1 MRFLFLLLSFA
12 NFSFFIKAQNTLSST
27 NKKAIDAYQNALKA
41 LQERNLETAYN
52 EFEEAIERDKLFAE
66 PYFHLGKLYEQ
77 NRQFGNAIL
86 NYEKAVNAQE
96 KSSVTEIAS
105 QQLGQL
111 YLKKG
116 DYQKALV
123 YLEKGQPSVTTS
135 NQKRYLARLESCKFA
150 IKSLENPLKIS
161 PVELPKTVN
170 RFDSQYFPVLSADR
184 ETLIFT
190 GQQDK
195 DENLYQ
201 SVFKDSTWSVPISI
215 SDKINTLENEGTASI
230 SADGRTLVFT
240 SCGGRRGFG
249 SCDLFIA
256 YKEGND
262 WSSPQNLGPNIN
274 SGEWESQPSLSADGR
289 TLYFVSDRKGSIGK
303 RDIWLSKLD
312 SMNVWTKAQN
322 LGNVINTSEDDLS
335 PFIHANGK
343 TLFFSSEGHVGM
355 GGLDLFFTENQQN
368 QWTKP
373 VNLGFPL
380 NTNEDQ
386 VAFFITSDSKKAYYS
401 LERSQDDR
409 VRRAK
414 IVEITLPENF
424 QQQFKSTYFLK
435 GIVFDAKSKQK
446 LSAEIELISLKT
458 QEKVG
463 LFKADAQTGNYTFV
477 LENGGA
483 YAVFV
488 NKKGYFFKSMNFD
501 FSEISGTDKVLDI
514 PLEPIQKNSKE
525 ILNNIFFDT
534 GKWEL
539 QEASRIELDKLTL
552 LLNENKDLPIEIS
565 GHTDDV
571 GKDAENLVLS
581 QKRAKSVRDYLIQ
594 KGINPAMVKSEG
606 YGKSKP
612 ILPNTS
618 AENRKLNRR
627 IEIKFL

>member
-1 MRFLFLLLSFA
+1 MRFLFLLFFFTT
-12 NFSFFIKAQNTLSST
+12 FSFSIKSQNVLSST

-41 LQERNLETAYN
+41 LQERDLETAYN

-77 NRQFGNAIL
+77 SRQFGNAIL

-105 QQLGQL
+105 QQVGQL

-123 YLEKGQPSVTTS
+123 YLEKGQPAVTLS

-150 IKSLENPLKIS
+150 LKSLENPLKIT
-161 PVELPKTVN
+161 PIELPKTVN

-201 SVFKDSTWSVPISI
+201 SVFKDSTWSVPVSI

-249 SCDLFIA
+249 SCDLFIT

-262 WSSPQNLGPNIN
+262 WSAPQNLGANIN

-289 TLYFVSDRKGSIGK
+289 TLYFVSDRKGSVGK
-303 RDIWLSKLD
+303 RDIWLSTLD

-322 LGNVINTSEDDLS
+322 LGNVINTSEDELS

-355 GGLDLFFTENQQN
+355 GGLDLFFTENQQGK
-368 QWTKP
+368 WSTP
-373 VNLGFPL
+373 ENLGFPL
-380 NTNEDQ
+380 NTHEDQ
-386 VAFFITSDSKKAYYS
+386 VAFYITSDSKKAYYS
-401 LERSQDDR
+401 LERSQDDKI
-409 VRRAK
+409 RRAK
-414 IVEITLPENF
+414 IVEITLPESL
-424 QQQFKSTYFLK
+424 QSKFKPTFFLK
-435 GIVFDAKSKQK
+435 GIV
-446 LSAEIELISLKT
+446 T
-458 QEKVG
+458 
-463 LFKADAQTGNYTFV
+463 DAQTKQKISANIELVSLKDKEKIGLFTADNQTGSYTFV
-477 LENGGA
+477 LTAGNE
-483 YAVFV
+483 YAIFV
-488 NKKGYFFKSMNFD
+488 NKKGYFFKSINVDLSQQIGMDKILN
-501 FSEISGTDKVLDI
+501 IS
-514 PLEPIQKNSKE
+514 LEPIQKNAKE

-539 QEASRIELDKLTL
+539 QPASMIELDKLTV
-552 LLNENKDLPIEIS
+552 LLNENKGLPIEVS

-571 GKDAENLVLS
+571 GKDAENLILS
-581 QKRAKSVRDYLIQ
+581 QKRAKSVRDYLVQ

-606 YGKSKP
+606 YGKTKP
-612 ILPNTS
+612 LLPNTS

>member
-1 MRFLFLLLSFA
+1 MRYFLLLFVLFVCNSH
-12 NFSFFIKAQNTLSST
+12 SKAQNTLSST
-27 NKKAIDAYQNALKA
+27 NKKALEAYQKGLKA
-41 LQERNLETAYN
+41 LQERNIEMAFN
-52 EFEEAIERDKLFAE
+52 EFEEAIEKDNLFAE
-66 PYFHLGKLYEQ
+66 PYFHLAKLYEQ
-77 NRQFGNAIL
+77 SRQFGNAIL

-105 QQLGQL
+105 QQVGQL

-123 YLEKGQPSVTTS
+123 YLEKGLPAVAVS

-150 IKSLENPLKIS
+150 LKSLENPLKIT

-201 SVFKDSTWSVPISI
+201 SVFKDSTWSVPVSI

-262 WSSPQNLGPNIN
+262 WSAPQNLGTNIN

-289 TLYFVSDRKGSIGK
+289 TLYFVSDRRGSIGK
-303 RDIWLSKLD
+303 RDIWISQLD
-312 SMNVWTKAQN
+312 STNTWTKAIN
-322 LGNVINTSEDDLS
+322 LGNTINTVEDDLS
-335 PFIHANGK
+335 PFIHANGR

-355 GGLDLFFTENQQN
+355 GGLDLFFAENQQGK
-368 QWTKP
+368 WSTP
-373 VNLGFPL
+373 ENLGFPL
-380 NTNEDQ
+380 NTHEDQ
-386 VAFFITSDSKKAYYS
+386 VALFISSDSKKAYYS
-401 LERSQDDR
+401 LERSQDDKI
-409 VRRAK
+409 RRAK
-414 IVEITLPENF
+414 IVEITLPESL
-424 QQQFKSTYFLK
+424 QRKFKPTFFLK
-435 GIVFDAKSKQK
+435 GVVTDAQTKQK
-446 LSAEIELISLKT
+446 LSANIELVSFKDK
-458 QEKVG
+458 EKIG
-463 LFKADAQTGNYTFV
+463 LFTADNQTGVYTFV
-477 LENGGA
+477 LTAGNE
-483 YAVFV
+483 YAIFV
-488 NKKGYFFKSMNFD
+488 NKKGYFFKSINVD
-501 FSEISGTDKVLDI
+501 LSQQIGRDKILNIS
-514 PLEPIQKNSKE
+514 LEPIQKNAKE

-539 QEASRIELDKLTL
+539 QPASMIELDKLTL
-552 LLNENKDLPIEIS
+552 LLNENKGLPIEVS

-571 GKDAENLVLS
+571 GKDAENLILS
-581 QKRAKSVRDYLIQ
+581 QKRAKSVRDYLVQ

-606 YGKSKP
+606 YGKTKP
-612 ILPNTS
+612 LLPNTS

>member
-1 MRFLFLLLSFA
+1 MRYFLL
-12 NFSFFIKAQNTLSST
+12 FFVLFVCTSHSKAQNTLSST
-27 NKKAIDAYQNALKA
+27 NKKALDAYQKGLKA
-41 LQERNLETAYN
+41 LQERNIEMAFN
-52 EFEEAIERDKLFAE
+52 EFEEAIEKDNLFAE
-66 PYFHLGKLYEQ
+66 PYFHLAKLYEQ
-77 NRQFGNAIL
+77 SRQFGNAIL

-105 QQLGQL
+105 QQVGQL

-123 YLEKGQPSVTTS
+123 YLEKGLPAVAVS

-150 IKSLENPLKIS
+150 IKSLENPLKIA

-201 SVFKDSTWSVPISI
+201 SVFKDSTWSVPVSI

-249 SCDLFIA
+249 SCDLFIT

-262 WSSPQNLGPNIN
+262 WLAPQNLGTNIN

-289 TLYFVSDRKGSIGK
+289 TLYFVSDRRGSIGK
-303 RDIWLSKLD
+303 RDIWISQLD
-312 SMNVWTKAQN
+312 SSNTWTKAIN
-322 LGNVINTSEDDLS
+322 LGNTINTVEDDLS

-355 GGLDLFFTENQQN
+355 GGLDLFFAENQQGK
-368 QWTKP
+368 WSTP
-373 VNLGFPL
+373 ENLGFPL
-380 NTNEDQ
+380 NTHEDQ
-386 VAFFITSDSKKAYYS
+386 VALFISSDSKKAYYS
-401 LERSQDDR
+401 LERSQDDKI
-409 VRRAK
+409 RRAK
-414 IVEITLPENF
+414 IVEITLPESL
-424 QQQFKSTYFLK
+424 QRKFKPTFFLK
-435 GIVFDAKSKQK
+435 GVVTDAQTKQK
-446 LSAEIELISLKT
+446 LSANIELVSLK
-458 QEKVG
+458 EKEKIG
-463 LFKADAQTGNYTFV
+463 LFTADNQTGIYTFV
-477 LENGGA
+477 LTAGNE
-483 YAVFV
+483 YAIFV
-488 NKKGYFFKSMNFD
+488 NKKGYFFKSINVD
-501 FSEISGTDKVLDI
+501 LSQQIGIDKILNIS
-514 PLEPIQKNSKE
+514 LEPIQKNAKE

-539 QEASRIELDKLTL
+539 QPASMIELDKLTL
-552 LLNENKDLPIEIS
+552 LLNENKGLPIEVS

-571 GKDAENLVLS
+571 GKDAENLILS
-581 QKRAKSVRDYLIQ
+581 QKRAKSVRDYLVQ

-606 YGKSKP
+606 YGKTKP
-612 ILPNTS
+612 LLPNTS